1 MSIAIYSKTRGR
13 SRDDD
18 AERRYIRAAVK
29 RTIGASA
36 SAINEGYEVILTITG
51 ALVMMVAVLA
61 LDAWIW
67 VPRLGH

>member
-1 MSIAIYSKTRGR
+1 MSIAIYSRTCGR
-13 SRDDD
+13 SLDED

-36 SAINEGYEVILTITG
+36 SAINRGYEVVLTITG
-51 ALVMMVAVLA
+51 PLVMMVVVLA